1 MEEMDFSAL
10 ETKVD
15 ELVALCDA
23 LVQENQKLRE
33 EQQAWHAERTR
44 LTERNDLAKSKIDA
58 MIDRL
63 KNLDEAL

>member
-10 ETKVD
+10 EAKVD

-23 LVQENQKLRE
+23 LVQENEKLRK
-33 EQQAWHAERTR
+33 EQQAWHAERAS

-58 MIDRL
+58 MIGRL